1 MDPLTQGIVGA
12 AAAQSLK
19 KKNNIIIITLLGF
32 LAGLAPDIDIF
43 IRSKD
48 DPLLFLEYHRH
59 FTHSLIFI
67 PVGGLIC
74 SIVFYF
80 VFSRHYQLT
89 FAITYL
95 YSTLGY
101 ATHGIID
108 SLTTYGTQL
117 LWPFADTRI
126 AFNTI
131 SVIDPLF
138 TVPIVLLVILA
149 MYNNNSSFAMYAIIW
164 VISYQS
170 IAYIQKERAEASI
183 ERYAISQ
190 GHKVDSIEA
199 KPSFGN
205 IVLWKVIYTHENN
218 YYINAIRLGY
228 NPKIFSGTSIQKID
242 IKKDF
247 TWLDKDSQ
255 QYKDIE
261 RFNWFSNG
269 YLAFD
274 QQNKNIIYDI
284 RFSSLPNSAEGLW
297 GIKVDKN
304 KRNDSHVEYIT
315 NRNRSGKRFYQL
327 LEMIFK

>member
-19 KKNNIIIITLLGF
+19 KKNNIILITLLGF
-32 LAGLAPDIDIF
+32 LAGLAPDMDIF
-43 IRSKD
+43 IRSND
-48 DPLLFLEYHRH
+48 DPLLFLVYHRH

-67 PVGGLIC
+67 PFGGLVC

-80 VFSRHYQLT
+80 IFTRRYQLT
-89 FAITYL
+89 FGITYL

-138 TVPIVLLVILA
+138 TVPIVLLVVLA
-149 MYNNNSSFAMYAIIW
+149 MFKNNSSFATYAIIW
-164 VISYQS
+164 AISYQS
-170 IAYIQKERAEASI
+170 IAYLQKERAEDVI

-190 GHKVDSIEA
+190 DHKLDSIEA

-205 IVLWKVIYTHENN
+205 IILWKVIYTHENS
-218 YYINAIRLGY
+218 YYINAVRLGFK
-228 NPKIFSGTSIQKID
+228 PKIFSGTSIQKID

-255 QYKDIE
+255 QYRDIK

-297 GIKVDKN
+297 GIKLDEN

-315 NRNRSGKRFYQL
+315 NRNRSGRKLYQL
-327 LEMIFK
+327 LEMILN

>member
-12 AAAQSLK
+12 AAAQSLS

-43 IRSKD
+43 IRSND

-59 FTHSLIFI
+59 FTHSLLFI
-67 PVGGLIC
+67 PLGGLIC
-74 SIVFYF
+74 SVVFYF
-80 VFSRHYQLT
+80 IFTRRYQLT
-89 FAITYL
+89 FGITYL

-117 LWPFADTRI
+117 LWPFVDTRI

-138 TVPIVLLVILA
+138 TLPIVFLVILA
-149 MYNNNSSFAMYAIIW
+149 MHKNKSSFATYAIVW
-164 VISYQS
+164 AISYQS
-170 IAYIQKERAEASI
+170 IAYIQKERAENVI

-190 GHKVDSIEA
+190 GHKLDSIEA

-205 IVLWKVIYTHENN
+205 IILWKVIYTYENN
-218 YYINAIRLGY
+218 YHINAVRLGLK
-228 NPKIFSGTSIQKID
+228 PKIFSGTSIQKID
-242 IKKDF
+242 IKRDF
-247 TWLDKDSQ
+247 TWLDKNSQ
-255 QYKDIE
+255 QFKDVE

-274 QQNKNIIYDI
+274 QENKNIIYDI

-297 GIKVDKN
+297 GIKVDEN
-304 KRNDSHVEYIT
+304 KRNDLHVEYIT
-315 NRNRSGKRFYQL
+315 NRNRSSSRFYEL
-327 LEMIFK
+327 LEMIFN